1 MVLWYPF
8 DFSPG
13 KWQTIKSASFTIMN
27 ISNSF
32 FQAEGVGA
40 ISEREGQCD
49 PIRCDPW
56 GNPLHRLSAQPA
68 GEEDEWGRRERGG
81 KEITRKPE
89 ESTPSL
95 VSSLIS
101 LSFISLLCDISQI
114 YLPFKLCESIL
125 FLQLKYFPIDY
136 CDDICSQHKWAKT
149 MRDLSDS
156 ITLLENIRS
165 RSNLPHLRGQFPF
178 HANMSL
184 CKLCKILCQKWTV
197 HFSQEFLF
205 GGA

>member
-1 MVLWYPF
+1 MWSLRQSVT
-8 DFSPG
+8 SPLCA
-13 KWQTIKSASFTIMN
+13 ASW
-27 ISNSF
+27 
-32 FQAEGVGA
+32 
-40 ISEREGQCD
+40 R
-49 PIRCDPW
+49 
-56 GNPLHRLSAQPA
+56 
-68 GEEDEWGRRERGG
+68 GRRMRKKRKRRKRRKGDHTKTRG
-81 KEITRKPE
+81 KY
-89 ESTPSL
+89 SL
-95 VSSLIS
+95 ARVKSDI
-101 LSFISLLCDISQI
+101 LSFISLFCDISQI